1 MAVPWLITITRSA
14 TCSMSATSWKVRKM
28 GGSGLGVDPHQE
40 LAEALLGQ
48 QVEPDGRLVE
58 EEDGGLVE
66 HARHQLAAHPLAER
80 EVADRDV
87 EQLGGIEQLGQLAS
101 RRVACR
107 RRSRRWIAASMRRD
121 WRGVSSNHSCERWP
135 KRVPIRVVRRRRS
148 RYGTRPRTRALPAEG
163 GVSGHDLDRLRLPG
177 TVGADVGDLLT
188 GVDRKGEGTDG
199 VYPVAPRLRRRRR
212 TAHTRVVPSRSSRV
226 ASA

>member
-1 MAVPWLITITRSA
+1 
-14 TCSMSATSWKVRKM
+14 M

-87 EQLGGIEQLGQLAS
+87 EQLGGIEQLGQLVEAGWP
-101 RRVACR
+101 AG
-107 RRSRRWIAASMRRD
+107 AA
-121 WRGVSSNHSCERWP
+121 RGGGSPPGCA
-135 KRVPIRVVRRRRS
+135 
-148 RYGTRPRTRALPAEG
+148 GTG
-163 GVSGHDLDRLRLPG
+163 G
-177 TVGADVGDLLT
+177 A
-188 GVDRKGEGTDG
+188 
-199 VYPVAPRLRRRRR
+199 
-212 TAHTRVVPSRSSRV
+212 
-226 ASA
+226 

>member
-1 MAVPWLITITRSA
+1 
-14 TCSMSATSWKVRKM
+14 M

-87 EQLGGIEQLGQLAS
+87 EQLGGIEQLGQLVEAGGLPAPLEAVD
-101 RRVACR
+101 RRQHAQGLAGRELEPQLRALAEEGADPGGQAPTVAIR
-107 RRSRRWIAASMRRD
+107 HEAEDARPPR
-121 WRGVSSNHSCERWP
+121 RGVEYQ
-135 KRVPIRVVRRRRS
+135 VMI
-148 RYGTRPRTRALPAEG
+148 LIDFDFPA
-163 GVSGHDLDRLRLPG
+163 RLGPM
-177 TVGADVGDLLT
+177 
-188 GVDRKGEGTDG
+188 
-199 VYPVAPRLRRRRR
+199 
-212 TAHTRVVPSRSSRV
+212 
-226 ASA
+226 

>member
-1 MAVPWLITITRSA
+1 MITITRSA

-87 EQLGGIEQLGQLAS
+87 EQLGGIEQLDQLAS

-163 GVSGHDLDRLRLPG
+163 WSVMILIDFDFPARLGPM
-177 TVGADVGDLLT
+177 
-188 GVDRKGEGTDG
+188 
-199 VYPVAPRLRRRRR
+199 
-212 TAHTRVVPSRSSRV
+212 
-226 ASA
+226 

>member
-66 HARHQLAAHPLAER
+66 HARHQLAAHPLAELFDATELFHVPVR
-80 EVADRDV
+80 N
-87 EQLGGIEQLGQLAS
+87 LPLGQLAS

-163 GVSGHDLDRLRLPG
+163 WSVMILIDFDFPARLGPM
-177 TVGADVGDLLT
+177 
-188 GVDRKGEGTDG
+188 
-199 VYPVAPRLRRRRR
+199 
-212 TAHTRVVPSRSSRV
+212 
-226 ASA
+226 